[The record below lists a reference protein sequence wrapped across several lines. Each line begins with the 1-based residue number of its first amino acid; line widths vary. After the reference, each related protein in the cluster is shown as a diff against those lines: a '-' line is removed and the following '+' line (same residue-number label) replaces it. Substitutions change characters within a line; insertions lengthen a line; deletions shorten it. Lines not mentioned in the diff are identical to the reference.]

1 MRCLVTGASGFVG
14 SFLVER
20 LCGAGHDVWAL
31 VRDPARARQ
40 RLPPAAHLLEGAVEE
55 REACSRAVGAAHP
68 EQVYHLAAQSY
79 PQVSWRE
86 PQRTVAVNLLG
97 TLHVLEA
104 IRGTCPEAVLVLAGS
119 SAEYAAD
126 RDGRPLA
133 ETATLDPASP
143 YGISKLA
150 ADLTGALYAQRYGA
164 RVVRVRPFFFIGPR
178 KTDDVCSDFARGIVR
193 CERTGDPRLRVGNLD
208 IVRDFLDVR
217 DGVEAMVLLAG
228 QGQPGEAYNICRGE
242 GFRLG
247 DVLDRLVALSRARVR
262 PEVDPALLRPVD
274 EPVKVG
280 DPARLMAMGWRPAR
294 SLDDSLRDMLDYWR
308 QVPERAR
315 A

>member
-1 MRCLVTGASGFVG
+1 M
-14 SFLVER
+14 
-20 LCGAGHDVWAL
+20 
-31 VRDPARARQ
+31 
-40 RLPPAAHLLEGAVEE
+40 
-55 REACSRAVGAAHP
+55 
-68 EQVYHLAAQSY
+68 
-79 PQVSWRE
+79 SWRQ
-86 PQRTVAVNLLG
+86 PQLTSAVNLMG

-104 IRGTCPEAVLVLAGS
+104 VRGSCPEASLLLAGS

-133 ETATLDPASP
+133 ETASLNPASP

-150 ADLTGALYAQRYGA
+150 ADLTGALYAQRYGV

-193 CERTGDPRLRVGNLD
+193 AERTGNPRLPVGNLD

-217 DGVEAMVLLAG
+217 DGVAAMVLLAG
-228 QGQPGEAYNICRGE
+228 QGRSGEVYNICRGE
-242 GFRLG
+242 GFRLR
-247 DVLDRLVALSRARVR
+247 DVLERFKALSPAAVRA
-262 PEVDPALLRPVD
+262 EVDPAMLRPVD

-280 DPARLMAMGWRPAR
+280 DPARLMAMGWRPTR

-308 QVPERAR
+308 QIPEQAR